1 MTEIDDWNDWHRG
14 YDEPGSE
21 LDSRLRAVQE
31 HLGRAVG
38 ALPPG
43 PVTVLS
49 ICGGQGRDLAGGL
62 GDHER
67 RADVRGRLVELD
79 AGNAAAARASLR
91 AADLEGI
98 EVVEGDA
105 SRSDAYAGLPPV
117 SVIVVSG
124 VWGHLD
130 DDDQHRTIAFLRQ
143 VGAPGAAVVWTSFRR
158 DPQRLERLRRA
169 FRDEGFEE
177 EEFAELEGE
186 EYGFTVATSRM
197 RAAPDPFE
205 PGRTLFTFGSSRK
218 DRSS

>member
-1 MTEIDDWNDWHRG
+1 MSEIEDWNDWHRG

-21 LDSRLRAVQE
+21 LDLRLQAVQE
-31 HLGRAVG
+31 HLRLAAGK
-38 ALPPG
+38 LPPG

-79 AGNAAAARASLR
+79 ADNVAAARAGLH
-91 AADLEGI
+91 AAALDAI
-98 EVVEGDA
+98 EVVHGDA
-105 SRSDAYAGLPPV
+105 AQSDAYAGLPPV
-117 SVIVVSG
+117 SIVVASG

-143 VGAPGAAVVWTSFRR
+143 VCAPSAAVVWTSFRR
-158 DPQRLERLRRA
+158 DLQRLERLRSV
-169 FRDEGFEE
+169 FRDEGFDEE
-177 EEFAELEGE
+177 AFSELEGE

-197 RAAPDPFE
+197 QASPEPFE
-205 PGRTLFTFGSSRK
+205 PGRNLFTFGSSRAG
-218 DRSS
+218 R